1 MKAHRLP
8 LLLGL
13 SGLALSAL
21 IPPALAS
28 VERVVLC
35 EEFTNTG

>member
-13 SGLALSAL
+13 SGLALLAVT
-21 IPPALAS
+21 PPALAGA
-28 VERVVLC
+28 ERVVLC
-35 EEFTNTG
+35 EEFTSTG